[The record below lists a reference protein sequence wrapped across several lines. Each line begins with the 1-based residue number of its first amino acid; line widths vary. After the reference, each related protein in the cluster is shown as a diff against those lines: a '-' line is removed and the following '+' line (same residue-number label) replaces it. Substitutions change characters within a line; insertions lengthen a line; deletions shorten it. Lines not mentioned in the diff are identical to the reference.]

1 MERIVMQMP
10 ALPLTSLYASLLIL
24 LLFCGEAWAQSGRA
38 VMKGYVAF
46 EDFAYVD
53 KQPRARVELC
63 ASATTR
69 NCASAT
75 ETDEHG
81 LFEISPAPLGER
93 WLRISAAGF
102 TTYQIRIFLPSDFI
116 GNVAVMLKH
125 RVKSTQRRMP
135 GAQRHHHP
143 FAGQRLRSSSKTKF
157 SSALRTTLSPAAA
170 T

>member
-1 MERIVMQMP
+1 MQMP
-10 ALPLTSLYASLLIL
+10 ALPLTALNGSLLIL
-24 LLFCGEAWAQSGRA
+24 LLFCDGAWAQSGRA

-69 NCASAT
+69 NCAPAT

-81 LFEISPAPLGER
+81 LFEISPAPLGEV

-102 TTYQIRIFLPSDFI
+102 TTYQIRIYLPSDFI
-116 GNVAVMLKH
+116 GNVAVMMKH
-125 RVKSTQRRMP
+125 RVKATQRRKP
-135 GAQRHHHP
+135 GAQVHHHP
-143 FAGQRLRSSSKTKF
+143 FAGRRFPRPLYATS
-157 SSALRTTLSPAAA
+157 SSALRTKSSPAAV